1 MTALNGAV
9 DRYLFNH
16 TPVCFRNTA
25 KCRGIELLYL
35 DLIFSVLRG
44 SLRLVEALKGSIHAL
59 IEAPVT
65 VYRDPVQI
73 TAVLD

>member
-1 MTALNGAV
+1 MELSIVTYLITRHGSLLPKHCKMS
-9 DRYLFNH
+9 RY
-16 TPVCFRNTA
+16 RA
-25 KCRGIELLYL
+25 AIYL
-35 DLIFSVLRG
+35 DLIFSMLRG